1 MAVAVIS
8 GYAHEMQVKREIV
21 ERVIR
26 PGEAPRDEAAEYPGS
41 TPAERMGLVW
51 YLTRQALAWS
61 HPNDGEF
68 RLQRSVERIQ
78 RRGR

>member
-26 PGEAPRDEAAEYPGS
+26 PGEAPRDDAAEYPGS
-41 TPAERMGLVW
+41 TPAKRMGLVW
-51 YLTRQALAWS
+51 YPWLS
-61 HPNDGEF
+61 G
-68 RLQRSVERIQ
+68 
-78 RRGR
+78 